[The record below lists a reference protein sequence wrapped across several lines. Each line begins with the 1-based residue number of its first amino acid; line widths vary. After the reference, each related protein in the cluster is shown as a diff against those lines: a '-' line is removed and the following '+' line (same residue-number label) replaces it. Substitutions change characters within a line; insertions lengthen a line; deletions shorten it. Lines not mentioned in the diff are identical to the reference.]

1 MQPEYI
7 TITEF
12 CNSHHIDSA
21 FVVAL
26 ANEGLIDITII
37 ESAQK
42 INVEQL
48 SDLERYTRWQYEM
61 GLNAEAIDV
70 IRHLLEKLQ
79 SIQHE
84 VAYLKQRL
92 SLYE

>member
-1 MQPEYI
+1 MQNEYI

-12 CNSHHIDSA
+12 CSSHDIDSS

-37 ESAQK
+37 ESSSK
-42 INVEQL
+42 ISEEQL
-48 SDLERYTRWQYEM
+48 GDLERYTRWQYEM
-61 GLNAEAIDV
+61 GIGPEAIDV
-70 IRHLLEKLQ
+70 VTNLLNKMQTMQDE
-79 SIQHE
+79 IT
-84 VAYLKQRL
+84 YLRSRL

>member
-1 MQPEYI
+1 MQKEYI
-7 TITEF
+7 TITDF
-12 CNSHHIDSA
+12 CSSHHIDAA

-37 ESAQK
+37 ESSSQ
-42 INVEQL
+42 ISEDQL

-61 GLNAEAIDV
+61 GLGPEAIDIV
-70 IRHLLEKLQ
+70 HNLLDKMQQMKGE
-79 SIQHE
+79 IN
-84 VAYLKQRL
+84 YLRSRL